1 MAVQQTGRDRT
12 VTHAATRVRPRI
24 QLRLTV
30 LVCLSALCP
39 GLLAPAAA
47 AVDVRSREW
56 HLDAMQAERMW
67 QMSTGDGVTVAVID
81 SGVDRSVPELRGQ
94 LLPGKD
100 FTGQG
105 RGANHDDEGHGTSMA
120 VIIAGR
126 QSGDGPWGLAPGS
139 KILPIKS
146 IDGNWAV
153 NMAKSIRYAA
163 DQGAKV
169 INISQAGTVSEG
181 NKTVLQPA
189 VDYANKKGSLVFAG
203 TGNEGSR
210 GNGPAYPASLL
221 GVVGIGAVDK
231 SLKVAKFSTY
241 GPQVALAAPGVG
253 IPTRCTTELRHCI
266 EDGTSDAT
274 AIASASAALIWS
286 AHPDWTNN
294 QVLRVMMETA
304 GKPEDGKV
312 PSKYLGFGIVR
323 PRKVLLDKEG
333 DPGPADVN
341 PLLAARG
348 TSSSSS
354 APHSKP
360 GDNSAGK
367 MQKQSSQAE
376 NRGANVWPVIVSAGA
391 VAGVVVVGGLV
402 IARRRRAQLKS

>member
-1 MAVQQTGRDRT
+1 M
-12 VTHAATRVRPRI
+12 
-24 QLRLTV
+24 
-30 LVCLSALCP
+30 LVSLSALCT
-39 GLLAPAAA
+39 GLLAPT
-47 AVDVRSREW
+47 AVADDMRSRQW

-67 QMSTGDGVTVAVID
+67 QLSTGQGVTVAVID
-81 SGVDRSVPELRGQ
+81 SGVDSSVPELRGQ

-105 RGANHDDEGHGTSMA
+105 RGVNHDDEGHGTSMA

-126 QSGDGPWGLAPGS
+126 RSGNGPWGLAPGS

-153 NMAKSIRYAA
+153 SMAESIRYAA

-169 INISQAGTVSEG
+169 INISQGGSVSDG
-181 NKTVLQPA
+181 NRAVLQPA
-189 VDYANKKGSLVFAG
+189 VDYANKKGSLIFAG
-203 TGNEGSR
+203 TGNSGEEG
-210 GNGPAYPASLL
+210 NAPAYPASLP

-241 GPQVALAAPGVG
+241 GPQVALAAPGVR
-253 IPTRCTTELRHCI
+253 IPARCTTELRHCV

-286 AHPDWTNN
+286 SHPDWTNN

-304 GKPEDGKV
+304 GKPEGGKV
-312 PSKYLGFGIVR
+312 PSTYLGYGIVR

-333 DPGPADVN
+333 NPGPADVN
-341 PLLAARG
+341 PLLAVRETA
-348 TSSSSS
+348 
-354 APHSKP
+354 APSTEPQPERSK
-360 GDNSAGK
+360 N
-367 MQKQSSQAE
+367 
-376 NRGANVWPVIVSAGA
+376 SAGA
-391 VAGVVVVGGLV
+391 VRKQTRQVDGDGSTTWPVIAGVGAAVLVLIGGGFAV
-402 IARRRRAQLKS
+402 ARRRQKQQ

>member
-1 MAVQQTGRDRT
+1 MTAGAVVERTGEGST
-12 VTHAATRVRPRI
+12 VTRAATRVRRRI
-24 QLRLTV
+24 QLRLAV
-30 LVCLSALCP
+30 LLCLSALCP
-39 GLLAPAAA
+39 GLLAPTAA
-47 AVDVRSREW
+47 AVDMRSRQW

-67 QMSTGDGVTVAVID
+67 RLSTGEGVTVAVID
-81 SGVDRSVPELRGQ
+81 SGVDSSVPELRGQ

-100 FTGQG
+100 FTGRG

-120 VIIAGR
+120 VIIAGKR
-126 QSGDGPWGLAPGS
+126 SGAGPWGLAPGS

-169 INISQAGTVSEG
+169 INISQAGTASEG
-181 NKTVLQPA
+181 NKSVLQPA
-189 VDYANKKGSLVFAG
+189 VDYANKKGSLVLAG
-203 TGNEGSR
+203 TGNEGRR
-210 GNGPAYPASLL
+210 GNAPAYPASLP

-253 IPTRCTTELRHCI
+253 IPTRCTTELRYCV

-274 AIASASAALIWS
+274 AIASASVALIWS

-294 QVLRVMMETA
+294 QVLRVMMETS
-304 GKPEDGKV
+304 GKPKDGKV
-312 PSKYLGFGIVR
+312 PSKYLGYGIVR

-333 DPGPADVN
+333 APGRADVS
-341 PLLAARG
+341 PLVPSRSTAEPAPQPGTPKGTTEAAQKP
-348 TSSSSS
+348 TSQVEDSD
-354 APHSKP
+354 SK
-360 GDNSAGK
+360 
-367 MQKQSSQAE
+367 
-376 NRGANVWPVIVSAGA
+376 VWPIIGGIAVSAGVTA
-391 VAGVVVVGGLV
+391 ISGLV
-402 IARRRRAQLKS
+402 IARRRRAQR